1 MKSRILNEL
10 TRGVGIHDCIRV
22 FESTKVCLS
31 IIFTC
36 TLAWMASTSKVD
48 FTAIHAEATKVYHCR
63 RILVQ
68 SEVTTL
74 LTAGALTKFE
84 NFEHRTTN
92 CVIIVIIQY
101 ICSAPITC

>member
-1 MKSRILNEL
+1 
-10 TRGVGIHDCIRV
+10 
-22 FESTKVCLS
+22 
-31 IIFTC
+31 
-36 TLAWMASTSKVD
+36 MASTSKVD

-101 ICSAPITC
+101 ICSAPITCWTYVHVCVCVCVCVCVRVRVRVRGQAYIGV